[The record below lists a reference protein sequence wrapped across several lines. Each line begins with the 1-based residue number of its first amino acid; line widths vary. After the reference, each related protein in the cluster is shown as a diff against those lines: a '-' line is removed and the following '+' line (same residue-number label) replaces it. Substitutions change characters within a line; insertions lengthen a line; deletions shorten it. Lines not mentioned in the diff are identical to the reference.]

1 MKEKLTLL
9 KGREINRAVI
19 TKNRTQTITSEPLI
33 ERKDDSIIAPIIL
46 TSYLITRYKESRIGI
61 GNMLMLQYVFE
72 AAITQSLDRKGQSLS
87 RKNKLRGNEH
97 KEKNTE

>member
-72 AAITQSLDRKGQSLS
+72 AAITQ
-87 RKNKLRGNEH
+87 RGYV
-97 KEKNTE
+97 

>member
-1 MKEKLTLL
+1 MNEC
-9 KGREINRAVI
+9 
-19 TKNRTQTITSEPLI
+19 
-33 ERKDDSIIAPIIL
+33 
-46 TSYLITRYKESRIGI
+46 KESRIGI